1 MHIGKQSEEGLC
13 ASVTMV
19 MQDGQTARSKSMT
32 LGELQH
38 FLKARQGY
46 L

>member
-1 MHIGKQSEEGLC
+1 MHIGKQPEEGLC
-13 ASVTMV
+13 ESVTMV
-19 MQDGQTARSKSMT
+19 TQDGQTARSKPMT

-38 FLKARQGY
+38 FLKAHQGY